1 MDPKLSD
8 GNKPTE
14 SAGKKT
20 KPQSQVI
27 IEAFRDYEELSGS
40 ESARND
46 EELNGSESARN
57 DESIAKNGKT
67 DTYKLFYLGIVW
79 SGNELLAASSK
90 GILFLYDNV
99 LKKVRWSIPT
109 GKSLHVSYESSD
121 ENSYEYGSS
130 IVFSGAPRIAY
141 IHPKGSN
148 DIKCPRILDF
158 LLVSLLKKPY
168 GYVEGDIVPS
178 YSVTIIHVNPKTGQ
192 RLSPWT
198 SDGIQKLK
206 KAKTDSYIDEILCI
220 TRTDFEL
227 TCYKQE
233 TNIVLWYE
241 RIASFDVSIVRRD
254 GGKLDD
260 KNDVAA
266 TLLTKGISICDIT
279 WTATKDNVQLAKQK
293 LPIDIISI
301 QKGGS
306 DYDAVNKEVT
316 IVSLVSVG
324 NLNVRKVYCV
334 DCEQDIYKVSTEHCD
349 EDLSTFIKS
358 GNHDHKILLELIS
371 GIVKGLRGLHGKK
384 IFLGN
389 LDISDIFVDI
399 SDIFVDKMHY
409 IAKISVFSEKT
420 KFPLISSSE
429 DATGKS
435 YLDLIGCVNFSDDM
449 RADMLALGHIIFF
462 ILAGIKYNKGDLTKP
477 KPSNDNLKPIY
488 GDLEALDLLKK
499 LLHEVPA
506 LRPTALEVWNH
517 PLLWDSSK
525 KLQFIWTVSEHLETE
540 DANSALSGAIN
551 KIGNTVFGGEWGIKV
566 DVELRNAVEKGA
578 HTKYNTE
585 YSFMHYLIRFI
596 RNLISH
602 RTRITNVI
610 NGMQNVPTEVDEMFK
625 TGEFGSYFF
634 GKFPKLVMEVYNVIK
649 EKCGEDI
656 KFRVYFKAVC

>member
-1 MDPKLSD
+1 LSD

-27 IEAFRDYEELSGS
+27 IEAFWDYEELNGS

-148 DIKCPRILDF
+148 DIKEPQDLGVLASDF
-158 LLVSLLKKPY
+158 VKNPY

-178 YSVTIIHVNPKTGQ
+178 KSVTITHVNQKTGH
-192 RLSPWT
+192 RLSPLT
-198 SDGIQKLK
+198 SHQKSE
-206 KAKTDSYIDEILCI
+206 KAKTDSDRDNILRI

-227 TCYKQE
+227 TCYKPS
-233 TNIVLWYE
+233 TNTVWWYE

-349 EDLSTFIKS
+349 EDL
-358 GNHDHKILLELIS
+358 
-371 GIVKGLRGLHGKK
+371 
-384 IFLGN
+384 
-389 LDISDIFVDI
+389 
-399 SDIFVDKMHY
+399 
-409 IAKISVFSEKT
+409 
-420 KFPLISSSE
+420 
-429 DATGKS
+429 
-435 YLDLIGCVNFSDDM
+435 
-449 RADMLALGHIIFF
+449 
-462 ILAGIKYNKGDLTKP
+462 
-477 KPSNDNLKPIY
+477 
-488 GDLEALDLLKK
+488 
-499 LLHEVPA
+499 
-506 LRPTALEVWNH
+506 
-517 PLLWDSSK
+517 
-525 KLQFIWTVSEHLETE
+525 
-540 DANSALSGAIN
+540 
-551 KIGNTVFGGEWGIKV
+551 
-566 DVELRNAVEKGA
+566 
-578 HTKYNTE
+578 
-585 YSFMHYLIRFI
+585 
-596 RNLISH
+596 
-602 RTRITNVI
+602 
-610 NGMQNVPTEVDEMFK
+610 
-625 TGEFGSYFF
+625 
-634 GKFPKLVMEVYNVIK
+634 
-649 EKCGEDI
+649 
-656 KFRVYFKAVC
+656 